1 MRVFALIAAAMAF
14 STPALHAA
22 DLPAPPTFED
32 PASPPA
38 DFDWTGF
45 YLGLHAGY
53 GFGTTDMSVT
63 DGGGFSTDYDIDGW
77 LGGAQAGYNHQFGS
91 SGMWLI
97 GIEGD
102 IALTGIEGSYSDTAA
117 FDERATTEIDWLATV
132 RARAGW
138 VNGRYM
144 PFITGGIA
152 FAGVDHRI
160 GPTGLTGPVSTS
172 DVLLGW
178 TIGGG
183 LEAMIDPSWSAKLD
197 YLYVDLEDVD
207 FTTAGGTGTFEN
219 SVHLFRLGVNYQ
231 F

>member
-1 MRVFALIAAAMAF
+1 MQKTLIAAAVLAA
-14 STPALHAA
+14 SVSLSHAA
-22 DLPAPPTFED
+22 DLPV
-32 PASPPA
+32 SPPVFEPPA
-38 DFDWTGF
+38 PAPVVSDWSGF
-45 YLGLHAGY
+45 YAGLHGGY

-63 DGGGFSTDYDIDGW
+63 DGGGFSTDYDLNGW
-77 LGGAQAGYNHQFGS
+77 LGGAQVGYNHQSGS
-91 SGMWLI
+91 WLL
-97 GIEGD
+97 GLEAD
-102 IALTGIEGSYSDTAA
+102 IALTGIDGSYSDTAA
-117 FDERATTEIDWLATV
+117 FDERATTEVDWLGTV

-138 VNGRYM
+138 VNGRFM

-172 DVLLGW
+172 DTLFGW
-178 TIGGG
+178 TAGGG
-183 LEAMIDPSWSAKLD
+183 VEALIDPSWSAKLD

-219 SVHLFRLGVNYQ
+219 SLHLIRLGVNYQ